1 MTKELI
7 TLGINEIQPYER
19 NPRRNDAAVDDL
31 VESIKQTGYI
41 APIIVDENNVILAG
55 HTRYKALQKI
65 GKADALVMKVT
76 GMTEAQKRK
85 YRLLDNKVSE
95 KSGWDYELLDWELE
109 DIDFEGYDFGF
120 EVQDVDIDG
129 MFTDAAI
136 EDKAPKLHEIVC
148 PHCGEKFYIDKTFT
162 PQE

>member
-120 EVQDVDIDG
+120 TPEMPEFDD
-129 MFTDAAI
+129 MFSDAEEKEKQKKTI
-136 EDKAPKLHEIVC
+136 IC
-148 PHCGEKFYIDKTFT
+148 PNCGETI
-162 PQE
+162 EIE